1 MYVCLLQLLS
11 LRQISA
17 EEGVLMLHPVM
28 ITSPSASKE
37 LYSKGQ
43 VWVWKREEANWLC
56 GLLWDPGR
64 SFQCYKASFLFQ
76 PFQPPPHSLVDF
88 ILFHRG
94 LAVGRVSKAS
104 WRKGPLSSGLLWHD
118 LWLQPQKLIVR
129 LEALFHWVCLTG
141 RKNCFVWWLYGKFWQ
156 KFCPAYWKRDISNRS
171 SWTTLIY
178 SGSCPLFVHRLSV
191 STNAFQFWRL
201 NHCQ

>member
-1 MYVCLLQLLS
+1 
-11 LRQISA
+11 
-17 EEGVLMLHPVM
+17 M
-28 ITSPSASKE
+28 ITSSSASKE

-64 SFQCYKASFLFQ
+64 SFECYKESFLFQ
-76 PFQPPPHSLVDF
+76 PFQPPLHSLLGF
-88 ILFHRG
+88 ILFHRS
-94 LAVGRVSKAS
+94 LAAGRIKRLTGERTPQLRS
-104 WRKGPLSSGLLWHD
+104 PWHD
-118 LWLQPQKLIVR
+118 LWLQPQQWVVR
-129 LEALFHWVCLTG
+129 LEADFHWICLTQ
-141 RKNCFVWWLYGKFWQ
+141 RKNCFVWWLYGKCWQ
-156 KFCPAYWKRDISNRS
+156 KLCPAYWKRDISNRS

-178 SGSCPLFVHRLSV
+178 SGTCPLFVHRLSV